1 MNQAVYKTIV
11 VEERGSVDWVTLNR
25 PESLNALSRL
35 MVRELGAYFQAL
47 YYRPECRVV
56 VLRGAGRAFC
66 AGADL
71 KENSDDSAESSVH
84 EALALQVAISDI
96 VRAMRRC
103 PQPIIALV
111 QGAACG
117 GGFSLALASDIRIG
131 AETMKMNAAYTRI
144 GLGGCDIGS
153 SYFLPRLVGVSI
165 AAELLLTGRFIHAE
179 RALQVN
185 LVSEIVAEEQLE
197 AAAGPYIDDL
207 LQVSPLGLRL
217 TKQGL
222 NLAID
227 APSLEAALALE
238 DRQQVLMLQTGD
250 HREALDA
257 YAAKRAPQYRDK

>member
-131 AETMKMNAAYTRI
+131 A
-144 GLGGCDIGS
+144 
-153 SYFLPRLVGVSI
+153 
-165 AAELLLTGRFIHAE
+165 
-179 RALQVN
+179 
-185 LVSEIVAEEQLE
+185 
-197 AAAGPYIDDL
+197 
-207 LQVSPLGLRL
+207 
-217 TKQGL
+217 
-222 NLAID
+222 
-227 APSLEAALALE
+227 
-238 DRQQVLMLQTGD
+238 
-250 HREALDA
+250 
-257 YAAKRAPQYRDK
+257 